1 MIIYS
6 WKIIALAKQLILG
19 NRQNLNKANFEKS
32 VYNKT
37 SDTDK
42 KLFPDRH
49 PWAARESSYQ
59 KPILFIRERLSDNP
73 FMLSLESSF
82 AFLLSLFLSC
92 RQRREEKKGDEK
104 KCNNSVSQRQRRSLF
119 FVVNLLQN
127 PSRRS
132 FLTEA
137 PQGDI
142 SHDALCSSRPDKQM
156 ALMQVFENEIRKK
169 TGKKG
174 EEGCF

>member
-1 MIIYS
+1 M
-6 WKIIALAKQLILG
+6 KNRFTTKHLTLIKSFSPIDTLEPHANLRIKSQFSLLG
-19 NRQNLNKANFEKS
+19 KGFRTIPLC
-32 VYNKT
+32 
-37 SDTDK
+37 
-42 KLFPDRH
+42 
-49 PWAARESSYQ
+49 
-59 KPILFIRERLSDNP
+59 
-73 FMLSLESSF
+73 SLWS
-82 AFLLSLFLSC
+82 LLSPFYYRCFC
-92 RQRREEKKGDEK
+92 RVVREGKKKKGDEK

-174 EEGCF
+174 KEGCF